1 MRIRPF
7 FWLILGIACVCVTI
21 LAFLY
26 QPYVPVS
33 LQVQME
39 QKQFMASGPSTL
51 KLQLTDPDGLP
62 IDEALVIPSA
72 RMTNMDMTALHNRVV
87 PRGHGVYEVNLDLYM
102 AGPWSITIQTQ
113 ARGFKPQ
120 QQTLQVNVI

>member
-7 FWLILGIACVCVTI
+7 FWLILGMACVSVVV

-26 QPYVPVS
+26 QPYAPAF

-39 QKQFMASGPSTL
+39 QKQFVATGTSRL
-51 KLQLTDPDGLP
+51 ELHLTDPDGLP
-62 IDEALVIPSA
+62 IDQAQIIPSA
-72 RMTNMDMTALHNRVV
+72 HMTNMDMAALHNHVV
-87 PRGHGVYEVNLDLYM
+87 PHGHGVYEVNMDLYM

-113 ARGFKPQ
+113 AQGFTPQ
-120 QQTLQVNVI
+120 QRTIKVTVL